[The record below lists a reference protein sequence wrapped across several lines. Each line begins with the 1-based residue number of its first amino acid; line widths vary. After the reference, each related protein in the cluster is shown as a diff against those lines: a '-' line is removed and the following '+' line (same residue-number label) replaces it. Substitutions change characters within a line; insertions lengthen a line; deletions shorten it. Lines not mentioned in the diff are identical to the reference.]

1 MRMVLMIHLTG
12 LYQLILNNY
21 NGSTLAADM
30 MEKMNDGLYDDMKG
44 TCKFNIEYTYV
55 ETQLNIERIDLI
67 FIVDQYY
74 GHVDE
79 VYIVPDEDLLAD
91 KWGWI
96 RLNKKEMNSM
106 TQIVRLTK
114 TTLIN
119 KYSFGRIHVLYK
131 FRLAYN

>member
-1 MRMVLMIHLTG
+1 MIHLTG

-91 KWGWI
+91 KWG
-96 RLNKKEMNSM
+96 
-106 TQIVRLTK
+106 
-114 TTLIN
+114 
-119 KYSFGRIHVLYK
+119 
-131 FRLAYN
+131 